1 MEVKRFLFILVLGL
15 LVLPVGLSQNETGN
29 YSDSTEVNLEI
40 INGTVEVDGDTPIE
54 VGIEN
59 KDVNHNLSLNVYNS
73 DDKKYNIGLGSS
85 GDLSM
90 ITSRVID
97 SRVSV
102 GSNDLFSSTF
112 VLSSYR
118 NGSFEGSVDFDVSWR
133 SCSDDDYT
141 FAENGSWDSGA
152 VIKVGP
158 ERINQIVDSSHDVEV
173 RDDHSFRVKENIS
186 SDELV
191 IDYIGTVCEE
201 DVESSGFPVLVSV
214 GNLSVGELP
223 LEAEMVSRYNLEKV
237 DFCQEFE
244 GETGVLQELCVSGY
258 MPYGLTFSFENM
270 VEDVEVPGDVEDIN
284 VTADET
290 RYSYGD
296 VKALQDALVGSK
308 ATESLL
314 EDIENEWLDQQAFN
328 QKRLKEIQE
337 KQMPEAKWSGRI
349 QGLLGGVVLGMGAL
363 VVFIYIHR
371 KKKSK
376 DTEKKLEEGVEI
388 E

>member
-1 MEVKRFLFILVLGL
+1 MKRFLFILVLGL

-40 INGTVEVDGDTPIE
+40 INGTIEVDGDTPIE

-90 ITSRVID
+90 ITSRVTD

-102 GSNDLFSSTF
+102 GSDDSFSSTF

-152 VIKVGP
+152 VIEVGP
-158 ERINQIVDSSHDVEV
+158 ERINHIVDSSHDVEV

-186 SDELV
+186 SD
-191 IDYIGTVCEE
+191 
-201 DVESSGFPVLVSV
+201 
-214 GNLSVGELP
+214 
-223 LEAEMVSRYNLEKV
+223 
-237 DFCQEFE
+237 
-244 GETGVLQELCVSGY
+244 
-258 MPYGLTFSFENM
+258 
-270 VEDVEVPGDVEDIN
+270 
-284 VTADET
+284 
-290 RYSYGD
+290 
-296 VKALQDALVGSK
+296 
-308 ATESLL
+308 
-314 EDIENEWLDQQAFN
+314 
-328 QKRLKEIQE
+328 
-337 KQMPEAKWSGRI
+337 
-349 QGLLGGVVLGMGAL
+349 
-363 VVFIYIHR
+363 
-371 KKKSK
+371 
-376 DTEKKLEEGVEI
+376 
-388 E
+388 